1 MKLPRHKLYADAE
14 TLFVEGG
21 LNAVAI
27 AETLTISE
35 VTLSSWRKKF
45 AWDKKRDD
53 YLASPGKIREM
64 LLSEIKKIAEG
75 QKSSI
80 DADALSKIQ
89 KVFLSFEK
97 QSTSIPVTMSV
108 FKAFDNWIVENSPQM
123 AVPFTEW
130 HKRYLHHLAQQAN
143 E

>member
-21 LNAVAI
+21 LNAVGI
-27 AETLTISE
+27 SETLSISE
-35 VTLSSWRKKF
+35 VTLSGWRKKYG
-45 AWDKKRDD
+45 WDKKRDD
-53 YLASPGKIREM
+53 YLASPSKIRE
-64 LLSEIKKIAEG
+64 LLLTELKSIAEG
-75 QKSSI
+75 KKSNI

-89 KVFLSFEK
+89 KVFLSFER

-108 FKAFDNWIVENSPQM
+108 FKAFDNWLVENAPQM
-123 AVPFTEW
+123 AVPFTEM
-130 HKRYLHHLAQQAN
+130 HKRYLHHLAQQAD